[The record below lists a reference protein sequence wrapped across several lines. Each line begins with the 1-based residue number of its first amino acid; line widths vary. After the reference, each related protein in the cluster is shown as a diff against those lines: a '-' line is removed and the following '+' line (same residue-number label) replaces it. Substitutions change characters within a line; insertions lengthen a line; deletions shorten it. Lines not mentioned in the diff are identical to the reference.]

1 MSFLYRLSISF
12 PRCSRGCTRN
22 FQCLMQI
29 YPVLLPLFAFL
40 ISYRIPL
47 KKIYIFFYS
56 KDRFIKSVMSHPLW
70 TNVIFYEIYQ
80 ISNIEMVVIFILH
93 LIIHLNMYR
102 LFQHIGNS
110 DWTSKFSFSNIQYIQ
125 NIIIPIEH
133 FIKFIFYIISKIH
146 FWFPIIRLSNE
157 YNVIKKNIIAN

>member
-1 MSFLYRLSISF
+1 MLKVRKRQCPSCIGYRFRFRAVQGDALEIFNVWCKFILFSSL
-12 PRCSRGCTRN
+12 
-22 FQCLMQI
+22 CL
-29 YPVLLPLFAFL
+29 LFL

-70 TNVIFYEIYQ
+70 TNVIFYE

-125 NIIIPIEH
+125 NIIIPIKH
-133 FIKFIFYIISKIH
+133 FIKFIFYIISNLNSFLISNYS
-146 FWFPIIRLSNE
+146 IIE
-157 YNVIKKNIIAN
+157 WI